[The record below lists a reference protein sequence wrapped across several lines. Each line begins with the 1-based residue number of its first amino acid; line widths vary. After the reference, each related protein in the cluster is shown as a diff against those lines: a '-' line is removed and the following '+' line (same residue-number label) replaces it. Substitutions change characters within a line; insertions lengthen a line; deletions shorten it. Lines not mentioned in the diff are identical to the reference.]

1 MLLWFEGGGRMRI
14 HFLLAVLPVLL
25 AAQNVAPPGVL
36 RGVLLERD
44 PQTAAGEFAVRAADN
59 QVFRF
64 LFDAHS
70 YVERD
75 QQPIEVARLQP
86 GELVEVVS
94 DQRDG
99 SLLRYAR
106 SIHVLP
112 APEPPRSLSQGR
124 VRAYRGSADRL
135 IAERAIPAGALAFSG
150 VVFRLNSDHV
160 VLHTRAAGDQTILL
174 RQDTRYLEN
183 GDLVNSSDLQPNMRV
198 FVRAGRTLYNEI
210 EAYQVIWGRIL
221 QPR

>member
-14 HFLLAVLPVLL
+14 GFPLAVLPVLL
-25 AAQNVAPPGVL
+25 AAQSVAPPGVL

-44 PQTAAGEFAVRAADN
+44 PQTTSGEFAVRAAGN

-64 LFDAHS
+64 LFDAKS

-75 QQPIEVARLQP
+75 QRPIEVARLQP
-86 GELVEVVS
+86 GESVEVVS
-94 DQRDG
+94 DETPG

-106 SIHVLP
+106 SIHVLSSP
-112 APEPPRSLSQGR
+112 APPRSLSQGR
-124 VRAYRGSADRL
+124 VRAYRSSADRL
-135 IAERAIPAGALAFSG
+135 VAERAIPSGALVFSG
-150 VVFRLNSDHV
+150 VVFRLTSDHV
-160 VLHTRAAGDQTILL
+160 VLHTREAGDQTILL

-183 GDLVNSSDLQPNMRV
+183 GDLVGSSQLQPNMRV

-210 EAYQVIWGRIL
+210 EAYQVIWGQIL

>member
-1 MLLWFEGGGRMRI
+1 MRI
-14 HFLLAVLPVLL
+14 QLILVVLPVLL
-25 AAQNVAPPGVL
+25 AAQNVTPPAVL

-44 PQTAAGEFAVRAADN
+44 PQTTSGEFAVRAGDN

-64 LFDAHS
+64 LFDGQS

-94 DQRDG
+94 DEKAD

-112 APEPPRSLSQGR
+112 SPAPPRPLSQGR
-124 VRAYRGSADRL
+124 VRAYRSSADRL
-135 IAERAIPAGALAFSG
+135 TSERAIPAGALAFSG

-174 RQDTRYLEN
+174 RQDTRYLED
-183 GDLVNSSDLQPNMRV
+183 GDLVSSSQLQPNMRV

-210 EAYQVIWGRIL
+210 EAYQVIWGTIL

>member
-1 MLLWFEGGGRMRI
+1 MRVYFI
-14 HFLLAVLPVLL
+14 AVLVPILL

-36 RGVLLERD
+36 QGVLLERD
-44 PQTAAGEFAVRAADN
+44 PQTASGQFSVRARDN

-64 LFDAHS
+64 LFDARS

-94 DQRDG
+94 DEAPG

-112 APEPPRSLSQGR
+112 APAPPRPLSQGR
-124 VRAYRGSADRL
+124 VRAYRSTADRL
-135 IAERAIPAGALAFSG
+135 VAERAIPAGSLAFSG

-160 VLHTRAAGDQTILL
+160 VLHTREAGDQTILL

-183 GDLVNSSDLQPNMRV
+183 GDQVDPRQLRPNMRV

>member
-1 MLLWFEGGGRMRI
+1 MRI
-14 HFLLAVLPVLL
+14 HFLFAVLPVLL
-25 AAQNVAPPGVL
+25 AAQNIAPPGVL

-44 PQTAAGEFAVRAADN
+44 PQTAAGQFAVRAGDN

-64 LFDAHS
+64 LFDAQS

-94 DQRDG
+94 DEKAG

-106 SIHVLP
+106 TVHVMP
-112 APEPPRSLSQGR
+112 APAPPRPLSQGR
-124 VRAYRGSADRL
+124 VRAYRSSADRL
-135 IAERAIPAGALAFSG
+135 VAERAIPAGAIAFSG
-150 VVFRLNSDHV
+150 VVFRLNTDHV
-160 VLHTRAAGDQTILL
+160 VLHTREKGDQTILL

-183 GDLVNSSDLQPNMRV
+183 GDLVSSSQLQPNMRV

-210 EAYQVIWGRIL
+210 EAYQVIWGQIL